1 MKLFDLYADLSLNAS
16 EFNNGIKQATSVGE
30 SFQGNVTAI
39 SAKAVALGHALYD
52 VGKQA
57 VQMAANLAKSV
68 VSEYADTEQLLGGVD
83 TIFKADGQSV
93 IDNAARAFRTAGMS
107 ANEYMETVTG
117 FSSSLLQGLNG
128 DTKAAASVAD
138 MAIQDMSDN
147 ANKFGTNIGM
157 IQNAYQGFAKDNYTM
172 LDNLKLGY
180 GGTQEEMARLI
191 NDSGVLGDAYKV
203 TANTVKDVPLDKIF
217 EAIHI
222 IQTEMDITGTT
233 AKEASTTISGSF
245 SAFEATWKN
254 VLSGL
259 ANKDADMDYLMDNLF
274 SSGRTLLENVFNLL
288 PTLADHAEDALQFVL
303 EEIQTKAL
311 PKLQSVFRT
320 AWNEKLPVIV
330 TKGANGIID
339 IINDLFGTNI
349 PHISKIS
356 LPTWEEIEASFSEWW
371 ASTKTAIETGATWVL
386 GIFTNPTQTADE
398 IKAAIS
404 GWWEGTARPVIE
416 SACQWVL
423 AFPNMPDE
431 TQAEVEAIVHTWW
444 EQIGSWISNACSW
457 TLQMFN
463 VPTESA
469 EEVAALVEAWW
480 EGIYD
485 TVQGICKIGVSLVS
499 GDTAAAVQSIQTW
512 WGEVKDTVAESI
524 SLIFTIRLPNIPAIV
539 QSIKDWWAEVT
550 GKKET
555 KVEADLALPDAT
567 ASTQSVNDWWGSVK
581 AGTSTDVDVNPS
593 LPQSSTV
600 VDFITKWWSTVT
612 ESLNL
617 SLPIPSGAGVNEN
630 GMGGGGRRWGDL
642 PSHATG
648 LSWVPHDDYVARLHV
663 GEAVLTRQEAAEWRN
678 GGIASTARI
687 EALLSAI
694 LTAMGNPIPAVI
706 DGPSV
711 YDYVSRR
718 QSRDVKNRSLT

>member
-16 EFNNGIKQATSVGE
+16 EFNNGIKQAASVGE

-68 VSEYADTEQLLGGVD
+68 VTEYADTEQLLGGVD
-83 TIFKADGQSV
+83 TIFKADGQNV

-349 PHISKIS
+349 PAIESIDF
-356 LPTWEEIEASFSEWW
+356 PTWEEIEAT
-371 ASTKTAIETGATWVL
+371 AS
-386 GIFTNPTQTADE
+386 
-398 IKAAIS
+398 
-404 GWWEGTARPVIE
+404 
-416 SACQWVL
+416 
-423 AFPNMPDE
+423 
-431 TQAEVEAIVHTWW
+431 
-444 EQIGSWISNACSW
+444 
-457 TLQMFN
+457 
-463 VPTESA
+463 
-469 EEVAALVEAWW
+469 AWW
-480 EGIYD
+480 EGIKGALQTLARWTIGIFEAPEATAEEMKAVIGAWWND
-485 TVQGICKIGVSLVS
+485 TAKPVIEKATVWALALFSVPTEGEEEITALVQSWWETAGEYVTNACTWALSLFNVPDETAEDITNLISTWWNGIDDVVSNVCKIVFSLAEGDPEAAKEHIAAWWESVKSLV
-499 GDTAAAVQSIQTW
+499 GNLLTIGFDIIAPAVSAIRDSIKTW
-512 WGEVKDTVAESI
+512 WDNVCRDLGLIIPVGADTPGSAPSNPVG
-524 SLIFTIRLPNIPAIV
+524 T
-539 QSIKDWWAEVT
+539 
-550 GKKET
+550 
-555 KVEADLALPDAT
+555 AT
-567 ASTQSVNDWWGSVK
+567 WQR
-581 AGTSTDVDVNPS
+581 P
-593 LPQSSTV
+593 
-600 VDFITKWWSTVT
+600 
-612 ESLNL
+612 
-617 SLPIPSGAGVNEN
+617 
-630 GMGGGGRRWGDL
+630 GDL
-642 PSHATG
+642 PGHATG
-648 LSWVPHDDYVARLHV
+648 LSWVPHDDYVARLHA
-663 GEAVLTRQEAAEWRN
+663 GEAVLTRQQADQWRN